1 VDCDAYPYD
10 TASNPLRNLLPR
22 WVMDGGIPAM
32 LERLGR
38 AEVRARLRADIA
50 REGLTNFGRIP
61 SWDVVRVAV
70 APNLPGEAG
79 RSFGEIARRRGVDP
93 FDAVCDFVVAD
104 RGETRILVTS
114 MSEADVRAIS
124 ATPWV
129 TVGSDAN
136 SLATS
141 GVTSQGK
148 PHPRSYGTHARLL
161 GPFVR
166 DLKLLTLPAA
176 VHKTTGGAAAALGLT
191 DRGVL
196 REGAWADLT
205 VFDPDR
211 IADLATYDDPH
222 RYAVG
227 VSTVVV
233 NGDVVV
239 DGADHTGALP
249 GRVLRRS

>member
-1 VDCDAYPYD
+1 
-10 TASNPLRNLLPR
+10 
-22 WVMDGGIPAM
+22 MDGGIPAM

-38 AEVRARLRADIA
+38 AEVRARLGEDIA
-50 REGLTNFGRIP
+50 RDGLNNFGRIP
-61 SWDVVRVAV
+61 SWDVVRVAI
-70 APNLPGEAG
+70 APYLPDEAG
-79 RSFGEIARRRGVDP
+79 RTLGEIARRRGVGQL
-93 FDAVCDFVVAD
+93 DAVCDFVIAD

-114 MSEADVRAIS
+114 MNEKDVHAIS
-124 ATPWV
+124 AAPWV

-176 VHKTTGGAAAALGLT
+176 IHKTTGAAAAALGLT

-196 REGAWADLT
+196 REGSWADVA
-205 VFDPDR
+205 VFDPGD
-211 IADLATYDDPH
+211 IADRSTYDDPH
-222 RYAVG
+222 HYAVG

-239 DGADHTGALP
+239 DGGDHTGALP
-249 GRVLRRS
+249 GRVLTR